1 VLGTITPPSNACCAP
16 GTIFGNCATSF
27 LDSEPGMLYPPL
39 DRCSLCLAANGTA
52 ATTSTIQAT
61 STPMRWRR
69 SQRSSVSIRF
79 CIGPPLRSACLA
91 VWPASSIGS
100 RRCVRSDTEAIWG
113 MPGLS
118 GVRAIEISARAA
130 SAPTL
135 DSTTVPALKPAYL
148 IHGDDHG
155 AVAERR
161 SRLKA
166 LAEAGGDAG
175 SVEIL
180 SGDSATPEGVA
191 LALSTMTFAIGQ
203 RVIVADGAERF
214 KDTEVKEHVAPAMAA
229 MPPDTTIA
237 FFAREEGRTKAPAA
251 LHDAVKAAKG
261 QIVCE
266 ATIKP
271 WELAGW
277 VREQATRLG
286 LSLDAFAAK
295 TLVAQVGE
303 RQQRLLRELEK
314 LVLAAE
320 ERTEGEG
327 PTKVSAEE
335 IERQAARSTAWRAFS
350 LADALVGGDAGE
362 ALRSYLRLRAQ
373 GERLSGL
380 VYLMAQRLRDA
391 EAVSVRLQAGEPPA
405 EIKRGLRMPPR
416 AADRFISDVGRT
428 EPERLRAAVCRI
440 ADLEL
445 DTRGGAP
452 LSGSRT
458 ALSSLEEDT
467 LALRAILAV
476 AS

>member
-1 VLGTITPPSNACCAP
+1 
-16 GTIFGNCATSF
+16 
-27 LDSEPGMLYPPL
+27 M
-39 DRCSLCLAANGTA
+39 
-52 ATTSTIQAT
+52 
-61 STPMRWRR
+61 
-69 SQRSSVSIRF
+69 
-79 CIGPPLRSACLA
+79 
-91 VWPASSIGS
+91 
-100 RRCVRSDTEAIWG
+100 
-113 MPGLS
+113 
-118 GVRAIEISARAA
+118 
-130 SAPTL
+130 
-135 DSTTVPALKPAYL
+135 PALKSAYL

-155 AVAERR
+155 AIAERR
-161 SRLKA
+161 ARLKT
-166 LAEAGGDAG
+166 LAEADGDAS

-180 SGDSATPEGVA
+180 AGDAGTPEGVA
-191 LALSTMTFAIGQ
+191 LVLSTMTFAIGQ
-203 RVIVADGAERF
+203 RVIVVDGVERF
-214 KDTEVKEHVAPAMAA
+214 KEAEAEEHIEPAMAE

-237 FFAREEGRTKAPAA
+237 FFAREEGRSKAPAA
-251 LHDAVKAAKG
+251 LHRAVKAAKG
-261 QIVCE
+261 QIVAE

-277 VREQATRLG
+277 VREQAKRLG

-314 LVLAAE
+314 FVLAADPSD
-320 ERTEGEG
+320 G
-327 PTKVSAEE
+327 PIRVSADD
-335 IERQAARSTAWRAFS
+335 IERQSAHSMAWRAFS
-350 LADALVGGDAGE
+350 LADALVGGDPGE
-362 ALRSYLRLRAQ
+362 AMRSYLRLRTQ

-391 EAVSVRLQAGEPPA
+391 EGVSTRLQAGEPPA

-416 AADRFISDVGRT
+416 AADRFISDVARS
-428 EPERLRAAVCRI
+428 EPERLRAAICRI

-458 ALSSLEEDT
+458 SLSSLEEDT